1 MPGQRN
7 SDPKLIDRE
16 RFDALTDADIARQI
30 EADPDL
36 APELTEDDLRWHRYR
51 AGGPTVST
59 ESVQEKLRALATQT
73 TPKR

>member
-36 APELTEDDLRWHRYR
+36 APELTADDLRR
-51 AGGPTVST
+51 AQISKPAKTA
-59 ESVQEKLRALATQT
+59 E
-73 TPKR
+73 